1 MKKYLY
7 MKFIL
12 AIILLGLLGFSAI
25 SLAGGKL
32 VQEHVETIYSEELYR
47 EASHIAQDP
56 LIRSYRTI
64 DNQATVYKDLCTLSA
79 YQNSSIWQCESYALP
94 SAPSNCVCAHCLP
107 AAYETLNPEF

>member
-25 SLAGGKL
+25 SLAGSSL
-32 VQEHVETIYSEELYR
+32 VQDHVEAVYSEELYC

-64 DNQATVYKDLCTLSA
+64 DNQAEVYKELCALSS
-79 YQNSSIWQCESYALP
+79 YQNSSIWLI
-94 SAPSNCVCAHCLP
+94 SAKGEILLDTSSA
-107 AAYETLNPEF
+107 FIK